1 MKFIHKYVVMLIIIL
16 ACITPVTAEVGDIL
30 ISSASKSL
38 TIGTSWN
45 LKEGY
50 TITFNDTDDTGEY
63 AIIVLTKNNKRVI
76 GDILKEG
83 DSFVYKKKIDE
94 RKYTIISIRVGN
106 INRNSIRL
114 DSVYQYSDGSNDVV
128 QTSTFTP
135 TPTSTPTPTQQRKPI
150 VRTYSATSITS
161 NSAILQGTVNPN
173 GLSTQAYFAY
183 YNPNTQSY
191 TTTPYQ
197 NVGSGTSYK
206 SISYRLTG
214 LKSGTTNYYYVF
226 ATNSAGT
233 QKGAVVTFTTPK
245 SVTTPYST
253 PYNRAT
259 PIEQSSKGNS
269 FWNFILIIVFLVGA
283 IIIYKIDLKT

>member
-1 MKFIHKYVVMLIIIL
+1 MRLNKMKFMHKYVVMLIIIL

-30 ISSASKSL
+30 ISSVSKSL

-50 TITFNDTDDTGEY
+50 TITFNDTDDSGEN

-83 DSFVYKKKIDE
+83 DSFVYEKMIDE
-94 RKYTIISIRVGN
+94 RKYTIISIRLGKL
-106 INRNSIRL
+106 NSNSVRL

-128 QTSTFTP
+128 
-135 TPTSTPTPTQQRKPI
+135 PTSTSTPMPTQQQKPI

-206 SISYRLTG
+206 SVNYRLTG
-214 LKSGTTNYYYVF
+214 LRSGTTNYYYVF

-233 QKGAVVTFTTPK
+233 QNGAVVTFITPK
-245 SVTTPYST
+245 SATTPQST
-253 PYNRAT
+253 PYNRAA

-269 FWNFILIIVFLVGA
+269 FWNFLLIIVFLVGA